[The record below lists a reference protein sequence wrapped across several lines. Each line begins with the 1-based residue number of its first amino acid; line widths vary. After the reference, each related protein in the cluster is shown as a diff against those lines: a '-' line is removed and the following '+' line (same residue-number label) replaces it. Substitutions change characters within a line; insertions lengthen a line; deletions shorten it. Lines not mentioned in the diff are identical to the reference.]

1 MIHFHDGD
9 IYNTK
14 QGLNLYSRKAWR
26 HSVGGMLRIGKFV
39 VRLRYSTR
47 RRKLHFNVFLAGPPF
62 SFGPE
67 PLPGFLEEHASLKA
81 RDKTLPPNWKRP
93 A

>member
-9 IYNTK
+9 MWSPR

-26 HSVGGMLRIGKFV
+26 YSVGGILRIGRLV

-47 RRKLHFNVFLAGPPF
+47 RRKLHFNVFFAGPPF
-62 SFGPE
+62 SLGPE
-67 PLPGFLEEHASLKA
+67 TLPEFSEEHASLKA
-81 RDKTLPPNWKRP
+81 RDKTLPPNWKR
-93 A
+93 AA